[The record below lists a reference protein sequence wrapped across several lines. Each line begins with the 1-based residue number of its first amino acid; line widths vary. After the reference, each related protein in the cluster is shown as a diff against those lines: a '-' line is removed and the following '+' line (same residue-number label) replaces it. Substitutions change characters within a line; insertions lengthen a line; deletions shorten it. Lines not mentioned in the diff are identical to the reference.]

1 MTARERAVFLSRG
14 RPVSPPLLCPL
25 VVTQAAEI
33 GAVPVEDFLHDP
45 TKLAN
50 GLQALC
56 EAMELEAISTWDG
69 NPTIL
74 EDQGLAEASVEATR
88 RLVATVPE
96 AAVAAALPGPS
107 GGDDLLPLIRS
118 FLDAGAHLV
127 LLIERDQI
135 TDPERWRS
143 SVTTITNVTRFHQA
157 APVAVLAEG
166 SDARWVPG
174 GTIVAVPD
182 PELSQGLALPQD
194 PSGWQLP
201 DDPGPII
208 TTLGPAGGG
217 FSEVMQ
223 AVRRLSS

>member
-1 MTARERAVFLSRG
+1 MTARKRAALLSRG
-14 RPVSPPLLCPL
+14 RPVSQPLLCPL
-25 VVTQAAEI
+25 VVAQAAEI
-33 GAVPVEDFLHDP
+33 GAVPVDDFRRDP

-56 EAMELEAISTWDG
+56 EAMELQVISTWDG
-69 NPTIL
+69 TPSIL
-74 EDQGLAEASVEATR
+74 DDQGLAEAAVEATR
-88 RLVATVPE
+88 RLVVTVPE
-96 AAVAAALPGPS
+96 AAIAVALPGPS
-107 GGDDLLPLIRS
+107 VGDDLLPLIRS

-127 LLIERDQI
+127 LLIEDNEI

-143 SVTTITNVTRFHQA
+143 AVTTITNVARFHQA
-157 APVAVLAEG
+157 VPVAVLATG
-166 SDARWVPG
+166 SDSQWVPS

-182 PELSQGLALPQD
+182 PGPSQGLALPRD
-194 PSGWQLP
+194 PGSWQLP

-208 TTLGPAGGG
+208 TTLGSARGS